1 MPVLGGSP
9 RQLIRDIDSPIDFSP
24 DGKQFVFQRG
34 IPERDAIEVR
44 IAQLD
49 GSGERLLAALPGNS
63 RFLFGATWSPDGKT
77 VAVPILKS
85 GKDVDWQMHVIN
97 VADGKCGPW
106 FHLAGKLSEGRWDA
120 RRRLAIASGEE
131 ACLAEA
137 SCKASIIPVAK
148 CTASPMICRTIPPAW
163 T

>member
-1 MPVLGGSP
+1 
-9 RQLIRDIDSPIDFSP
+9 
-24 DGKQFVFQRG
+24 
-34 IPERDAIEVR
+34 VR

-97 VADGKCGPW
+97 VADGKVRPLVSSG
-106 FHLAGKLSEGRWDA
+106 GKTIGRAVWMPDGGS
-120 RRRLAIASGEE
+120 LIASGEE
-131 ACLAEA
+131 SLFGRGQLQ
-137 SCKASIIPVAK
+137 SIDYPSGEMRRF
-148 CTASPMICRTIPPAW
+148 TNDLSDYTTSMDSDP
-163 T
+163 